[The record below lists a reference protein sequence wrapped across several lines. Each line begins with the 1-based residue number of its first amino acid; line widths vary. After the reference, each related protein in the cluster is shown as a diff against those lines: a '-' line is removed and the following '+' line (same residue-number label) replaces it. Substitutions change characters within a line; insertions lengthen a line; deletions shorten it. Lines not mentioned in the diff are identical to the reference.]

1 MTDKTSLSEG
11 FEPTLVDRAGPKKG
25 NSPVKRTPQERKR
38 LSYAKDRRNSYGEND
53 KASRKLIPL
62 RKARENR
69 GNRRKAK
76 QLSGNMNRMD
86 DADADLAQNSLVS
99 DIERVGGWR
108 KGTDTP
114 LGICVASQLRA
125 RAFRPIF
132 NRRKR
137 GLQPEVGA

>member
-1 MTDKTSLSEG
+1 MTDKTSLSEVL
-11 FEPTLVDRAGPKKG
+11 EPSLADRAGPKKG

-62 RKARENR
+62 RKAQENR

-76 QLSGNMNRMD
+76 QLSGNINRMD
-86 DADADLAQNSLVS
+86 DADADLAQNSLLS

-108 KGTDTP
+108 KGADTP

-125 RAFRPIF
+125 REFRPIF

-137 GLQPEVGA
+137 GLPPDADA